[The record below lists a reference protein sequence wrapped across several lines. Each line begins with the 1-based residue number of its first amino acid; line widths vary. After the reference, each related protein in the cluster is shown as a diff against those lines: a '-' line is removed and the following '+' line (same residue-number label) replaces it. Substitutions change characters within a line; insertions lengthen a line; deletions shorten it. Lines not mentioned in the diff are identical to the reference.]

1 MLLQHGADPKL
12 RNTEGK
18 TALDVADPV
27 TRPVLSGNDYR
38 KEELLE
44 AARSGKMQTKGVIRM
59 VGSELFAVWDI
70 LRGGGGGG
78 QCFGSALALCGSV
91 SSILG
96 ECGSGSSFE
105 NECGSGSWI
114 QVPIC

>member
-1 MLLQHGADPKL
+1 MLLQHGADPTL

-44 AARSGKMQTKGVIRM
+44 AARSGRTRKAKIFFFSFQ
-59 VGSELFAVWDI
+59 D
-70 LRGGGGGG
+70 
-78 QCFGSALALCGSV
+78 
-91 SSILG
+91 SSSLIK
-96 ECGSGSSFE
+96 EKNFFR
-105 NECGSGSWI
+105 I
-114 QVPIC
+114 